1 MKRVVD
7 IILSIVLLILLM
19 PLSILVAIIVKLDS
33 RGPVFYLAQRT
44 GRNGRG
50 FTMYK
55 FRTMILNADVNR
67 LPLTSKDDIRMT
79 RAGSALRATRLDEF
93 PQLFNVLIG
102 DMSFV
107 GPRPED
113 PHYVERYSS
122 DQRKVLLIRP
132 GITGPSQL
140 RFRDEETL
148 LDVEDPEHKYL
159 EEIMPQKLSLDMDY
173 VESHTL
179 SGDMAILLK
188 TLMLPFSR

>member
-7 IILSIVLLILLM
+7 IVVSIILLILLM
-19 PLSILVAIIVKLDS
+19 PLSILVAIIIKLDS

-44 GRNGRG
+44 GKNGHS
-50 FTMYK
+50 FSMYK
-55 FRTMILNADVNR
+55 FRTMILNADINR
-67 LPLTSKDDIRMT
+67 LPLTSKDDIRVT
-79 RAGSALRATRLDEF
+79 RAGSALRATRLDEL
-93 PQLFNVLIG
+93 PQLFNVLKG

-113 PHYVERYSS
+113 PYYVERYSS
-122 DQRKVLLIRP
+122 DQRKVLSIRP

-140 RFRDEETL
+140 RFRDEESL
-148 LDVEDPEHKYL
+148 LDVEDPEHTYL

-179 SGDMAILLK
+179 SGDMALLLK
-188 TLMLPFSR
+188 TLMLPFTR